1 MSKSFTAQY
10 AEVFRRGHRDL
21 FSLRPL
27 SLLWAICCL
36 IFLSSCSKE
45 PKEKKSEPGKFF
57 DLAVYFLKEADA
69 LNVTKPEIKK
79 TIIKDGATET
89 KTLSDSIDWKKEL
102 EIFSENSINKPAWKD
117 SFSADTLKHGSTN
130 TITYKTTDEKIAV
143 KEIVITTDSL
153 WQPIAISIKRDAKNF
168 LYTSQQTL
176 VYAPKK
182 FYRLDSEM
190 HVRWTFDTKFS
201 VEGVFVE

>member
-1 MSKSFTAQY
+1 MAI
-10 AEVFRRGHRDL
+10 VFRWHRELDL
-21 FSLRPL
+21 IYSMFLTLRPL
-27 SLLWAICCL
+27 R
-36 IFLSSCSKE
+36 IFCALCGLVFISSCSKE

-57 DLAVYFLKEADA
+57 DLVAYFSKEADA
-69 LNVTKPEIKK
+69 LNATKPEITK

-102 EIFSENSINKPAWKD
+102 KIFSENSINKPAWKD
-117 SFSADTLKHGSTN
+117 SFSADTVKEGSSN
-130 TITYKTTDEKIAV
+130 TITYKTADEKISV

-153 WQPIAISIKRDAKNF
+153 WQPTDISIKRDAKNF

-176 VYAPKK
+176 HYAPKK
-182 FYRLDSEM
+182 SYRLDSEM

-201 VEGVFVE
+201 VEGVFVN